1 MPVLRVLRRAALA
14 GLVLVAGFLPAAAQ
28 QQPSAGRRVEILER
42 TDLPGFDSLVL
53 RDTTREAC
61 EAACLADGI
70 CKAFTFNTRAGWCFL
85 KSDVGPRTPFPDAVS
100 GRVIGTIAPGTAR
113 GPLPLPDMPWLP
125 DDAPRAAALLKA
137 GVAAGA
143 RTGRAPDGLTIAETR
158 QLSTAGSPV
167 WSTLSGALLTRPPKD
182 YSEEWRNRETARSL
196 AFAAL
201 TLATTPSEQAAALR
215 ALSASL
221 ADASLWRPA
230 IEALKESLVLFPDA
244 AARQRLTALVD
255 EHGFRVLDYTVDADT
270 ARPRVCI
277 QFSETLAV
285 KSVDAQKYVS
295 VAGQS
300 APTVTVSDQQL
311 CVDGLAHGER
321 YDIAVR
327 AGLPSV
333 VGEALKA
340 PASWQIYV
348 RDRTPDVRLS
358 SSAYVL
364 PKVGARGIPLVSVN
378 SNGVLVEILHVGARG
393 LPHPV
398 FDGSFRGNLDG
409 WDIERVAE
417 ESGSVVWSGRM
428 ETQRVLNTEVTTAF
442 PVDEALGALKPGVYI
457 LSARPIE
464 QAEDSSRRAT
474 QWFVVSDLGIA
485 TLAANDGLHAFVRGL
500 GDATP
505 KAGVSLKLLSRGNE
519 VLGEAVTDA
528 LGHAVFPPGLT
539 AGSGG
544 LTPTVLTAEAQDDFG
559 FLDLTGSAF
568 DLSDRGVAGRPAPGP
583 LDAFVFTERGIY
595 RAGETVHI
603 TALLRTARS
612 EAAPDVPLTLR
623 VVRPDG
629 LDYVRA
635 TTKDAGLGGRSFE
648 VDLVSTALSGT
659 WRVDAYTDPKGSPVG
674 SATFLVQD
682 FQPERLD
689 LALSTDA
696 TSLATGHP
704 ATIRVQADYLYGA
717 PGRDLALEGDLV
729 VRPVSARPA
738 FPGFRFGL
746 EDDPA
751 TPVRRPLLDLP
762 RTGADGTARLSLAL
776 PRLDPATRPLEAE
789 ALIRV
794 REPGGRAVERS
805 LTLPVSAGGP
815 FIGVKP
821 LFSDG
826 RAAEGAPA
834 GFELIALS
842 ADDRRIALPGV
853 RWELVRIERRF
864 QWYGRD
870 GDWSFQPVTSTS
882 RVASGT
888 VAIAADGTARI
899 DAPVTFG
906 AYRLDLS
913 VDGRLETATSLG
925 FTAGWFALSATAETP
940 DVLDVALD
948 KQGYRPGET
957 ALLRLSPRFAG
968 KALVSVIGDGVIALQ
983 AVDVPADGLTV
994 KLPVTDDWTPGAYVT
1009 ATLYRPTDVAAGRMP
1024 NRAVG
1029 LAWAGLDPALSTL
1042 PLTLD
1047 APATIRPGG
1056 VLEVPVTVAGLAPGE
1071 EAFVTVAAVDAGILN
1086 LTGYRAPDATAY
1098 FLGQRR
1104 LGAEMRDLYGA
1115 LIDSLTATR
1124 GKARVGGDMGAGLVT
1139 GAVPTEELVARF
1151 SGILPVGADGKV
1163 TARFDIPA
1171 FNGTVRLMAVAWSKG
1186 KVGNA
1191 EADTIVRD
1199 PVVVTTAMPRFL
1211 APGDRGRLRIDFD
1224 NVDGAAGTYAL
1235 SLLADGPVTLSGL
1248 PASVTLARGARTAVE
1263 ADLVA
1268 GDPGIARIALT
1279 LTPPDGGDPVARTR
1293 TLAVR
1298 PASPPVTLR
1307 GLQALASGEKLT
1319 LSADQMDG
1327 FVPGSGLLSLA
1338 ISPVIGI
1345 DPVGLLAGL
1354 DRYPFGCAE
1363 QIVSRAL
1370 PLLYAGELATE
1381 IGIAPG
1387 PDMTA
1392 RVEQAITRVLQ
1403 YQSASGSFGLWS
1415 PFGDDPWLTAYV
1427 ADFLG
1432 RARDKGLRVPDTA
1445 WRLALDRLR
1454 NDLSANASF
1463 EAGGGEA
1470 VAYGIYVLARAGE
1483 ASIGDLRYFADDRLN
1498 DFGSGLA
1505 QAQVAAAL
1513 ALSGDRT
1520 RAEAVFRVAADTLT
1534 TALASGDAARGGAD
1548 FGTPLRD
1555 GAAMLTLAAESGVP
1569 TGALPPVA
1577 RAVQQVL
1584 ETDTTPTTQEAAWL
1598 VLAAQALNRPTAGL
1612 DLTVD
1617 GQPATAPF
1625 FRRFTAD
1632 ALTRPVEIANR
1643 GPDTAFVAL
1652 TAEGLPERPLP
1663 AISAGLT
1670 IDRKIYRLDG
1680 TPADPATARQNDR
1693 FVVVLTLGAAEVGAG
1708 RLIAVDLLPAGF
1720 EIENPALVRS
1730 GDLAAFPW
1738 LTADFQPEHVEF
1750 RDDRFAVAFSE
1761 TDAMLTGLTV
1771 AYMVRAVT
1779 PGDFINPGPV
1789 MEDMYD
1795 PDRIAR
1801 GPAGRLVITPA
1812 R

>member
-1 MPVLRVLRRAALA
+1 MVRTLRRVAVASLFFVSA
-14 GLVLVAGFLPAAAQ
+14 GLVPAAAQ
-28 QQPSAGRRVEILER
+28 QDSGGRRVEILER

-61 EAACLADGI
+61 ESACLADGT
-70 CKAFTFNTRAGWCFL
+70 CKAFTFNTKANWCFL

-100 GRVIGTIAPGTAR
+100 GRVIGSVAASPTR
-113 GPLPLPDMPWLP
+113 GPLPLPDMAWLP
-125 DDAPRAAALLKA
+125 EDAPRAAALLKA

-143 RTGRAPDGLTIAETR
+143 RTGRAPDGLSIADTR
-158 QLSTAGSPV
+158 QLSTGNSAV
-167 WSTLSGALLTRPPKD
+167 WTNLSAALLTRPPKD

-196 AFAAL
+196 AFAGL
-201 TLATTPSEQAAALR
+201 TLATTPAEQAAALR

-230 IEALKESLVLFPDA
+230 IEALKESLARAPDA
-244 AARQRLTALVD
+244 AAKQRLSALVD
-255 EHGFRVLDYTVDADT
+255 EHGFRVLDYSVDADT

-285 KSVDAQKYVS
+285 KSADAQKYVS

-300 APTVTVSDQQL
+300 APTVTVSDQEL

-321 YDIAVR
+321 YDIALR

-333 VGEALKA
+333 VGEALKT

-348 RDRTPDVRLS
+348 RDRAPDVRLS
-358 SSAYVL
+358 GSAYVL
-364 PKVGARGIPLVSVN
+364 PKVGARGIPLVTVN
-378 SNGVLVEILHVGARG
+378 SAGVVVEILHIGARG
-393 LPHPV
+393 LPRPV
-398 FDGSFRGNLDG
+398 FDGSFRGTLDG
-409 WDIERVAE
+409 WDIERVAD
-417 ESGSVVWSGRM
+417 ESGAVVWSGQM
-428 ETQRVLNTEVTTAF
+428 ATERVLNTEVTTAF
-442 PVDEALGALKPGVYI
+442 PVDEAIGALKPGVYI
-457 LSARPIE
+457 LSARPVE

-474 QWFVVSDLGIA
+474 QWFVVSDLGLA
-485 TLAANDGLHAFVRGL
+485 TLSANDGLHAFVRGL
-500 GDATP
+500 GDAAP
-505 KAGVSLKLLSRGNE
+505 KAGVALKLLSRGNE

-528 LGHAVFPPGLT
+528 AGHAVFAPGLT

-544 LTPTVLTAEAQDDFG
+544 LTPTVLTAEAGGDFG
-559 FLDLTGSAF
+559 FLDLTAAAF

-595 RAGETVHI
+595 RAGETVHL

-612 EAAPDVPLTLR
+612 EAVPEVPLTLK
-623 VVRPDG
+623 VLRPDG
-629 LDYVRA
+629 LSYVTA
-635 TTKDAGLGGRSFE
+635 ATKDSGLGGRSFD

-659 WRVDAYTDPKGSPVG
+659 WRVEAYTDPKGPIVG
-674 SATFLVQD
+674 STTFLVQD

-696 TSLATGHP
+696 VDLSAAKP
-704 ATIRVQADYLYGA
+704 ALVRVQADYLYGA
-717 PGRDLALEGDLV
+717 PGRDLALEGDLI
-729 VRPVSARPA
+729 VRPVRTRAA
-738 FPGFRFGL
+738 FPGFQFGL
-746 EDDPA
+746 EDDPV
-751 TPVRRPLLDLP
+751 TPIRRPLLDLP
-762 RTGADGTARLSLAL
+762 RTGADGTSRISLAL
-776 PRLDPATRPLEAE
+776 PRLDPTTRPLEAE

-805 LTLPVSAGGP
+805 LVLPVATGGP
-815 FIGVKP
+815 FLGVKP

-826 RAAEGAPA
+826 RAAEGSPA
-834 GFELIALS
+834 GFELVAIA
-842 ADDRRIALPGV
+842 ADGRRIALPGV
-853 RWELVRIERRF
+853 RWELVKIERRF

-882 RVASGT
+882 RVASGNLT
-888 VAIAADGTARI
+888 IAADGTARI

-906 AYRLDLS
+906 AYRLDIS
-913 VDGRLETATSLG
+913 VDGKPDTATSLG

-948 KQGYRPGET
+948 KEGYRPGET
-957 ALLRLSPRFAG
+957 AELRLAPRFPG
-968 KALVSVIGDGVIALQ
+968 KALVTVIGDGVIAMTS
-983 AVDVPADGLTV
+983 VDVPAEGTVV

-1029 LAWAGLDPALSTL
+1029 LAWAGLDKGLSTL
-1042 PLTLD
+1042 PVTLA
-1047 APATIRPGG
+1047 APASIRPGS
-1056 VLEVPVTVAGLAPGE
+1056 VLEVPITVAGLAPGE

-1086 LTGYRAPDATAY
+1086 LTGYKAPDATAY

-1104 LGAEMRDLYGA
+1104 LGAELRDLYGA

-1139 GAVPTEELVARF
+1139 GAVPTEELVAQY
-1151 SGILPVGADGKV
+1151 SGLLPVGADGKV
-1163 TARFDIPA
+1163 TARFEIPA
-1171 FNGTVRLMAVAWSKG
+1171 FNGTVRLMAVAWSKD
-1186 KVGNA
+1186 KIGNA
-1191 EADTIVRD
+1191 EAETIVRD
-1199 PVVVTTAMPRFL
+1199 PVVITTSMPRFL
-1211 APGDRGRLRIDFD
+1211 APGDTARLRIDLD
-1224 NVDGAAGTYAL
+1224 NVDGAAGTYGL
-1235 SLLADGPVTLSGL
+1235 SLASEGPVNLTGV
-1248 PASVTLARGARTAVE
+1248 PATVSLAKGGRTAVE
-1263 ADLVA
+1263 VGLRA
-1268 GDPGIARIALT
+1268 GDPGLARLNLT
-1279 LTPPDGGDPVARTR
+1279 LTPPDGSDAIGRSR
-1293 TLAVR
+1293 SLAVR
-1298 PASPPVTLR
+1298 PASPPVALR
-1307 GLQALASGEKLT
+1307 GLQALAPNEKLT
-1319 LSADQMDG
+1319 LAADRMDG
-1327 FVPGSGLLSLA
+1327 FVPGSGLLSVA

-1345 DPVGLLAGL
+1345 DPIGLLAGL

-1363 QIVSRAL
+1363 QLVSRAL
-1370 PLLYAGELATE
+1370 PLLYAGDLAATL
-1381 IGIAPG
+1381 GLAPG
-1387 PDMTA
+1387 PDMTG
-1392 RVEQAITRVLQ
+1392 RIETAITKVLQ

-1432 RARDKGLRVPDTA
+1432 RARDKGMRVPDTA

-1483 ASIGDLRYFADDRLN
+1483 ASIGDLRYFADDRLA

-1520 RAEAVFRVAADTLT
+1520 RAETVFRVAADTLT
-1534 TALASGDAARGGAD
+1534 ATLASGDGPRGGAD
-1548 FGTPLRD
+1548 FGTPLRN
-1555 GAAMLTLAAESGVP
+1555 GAAMLTLAAESGVAAS
-1569 TGALPPVA
+1569 ALPPVA
-1577 RAVQQVL
+1577 KAVQQVL
-1584 ETDTTPTTQEAAWL
+1584 EANAAPTTQEAAWL
-1598 VLAAQALNRPTAGL
+1598 VMAAEALSHSAGGLALS
-1612 DLTVD
+1612 VD
-1617 GQPATAPF
+1617 GQMVQAPY
-1625 FRRFTAD
+1625 FRRLTED
-1632 ALTRPVEIANR
+1632 ALTQPLEIINR
-1643 GPDTAFVAL
+1643 GKTNAFVAL

-1663 AISAGLT
+1663 PISAGLT
-1670 IDRKIYRLDG
+1670 IDRKVYRLDG
-1680 TPADPATARQNDR
+1680 SLADPATARQNDR
-1693 FVVVLTLGAAEVGAG
+1693 FVVVLTLGTGEPRNG

-1750 RDDRFAVAFSE
+1750 RDDRFALAFNE

-1779 PGDFINPGPV
+1779 PGDFVRPGASL
-1789 MEDMYD
+1789 EDMYD

-1801 GPAGRLVITPA
+1801 GPAGHLTVTPA
-1812 R
+1812 Q

>member
-1 MPVLRVLRRAALA
+1 MPVLRVLRRTAVAGLVLLA
-14 GLVLVAGFLPAAAQ
+14 GLVPAAAQ
-28 QQPSAGRRVEILER
+28 QQTADGRRVEILER

-61 EAACLADGI
+61 EAACLADGT
-70 CKAFTFNTRAGWCFL
+70 CKAFTFNTKAGWCFL

-100 GRVIGTIAPGTAR
+100 GRVIGTAAPTTAK
-113 GPLPLPDMPWLP
+113 GPLPLPDMAWLP
-125 DDAPRAAALLKA
+125 EDAPRAAALLKA

-158 QLSTAGSPV
+158 QLAAAGAPV
-167 WSTLSGALLTRPPKD
+167 WTALSGTLLARPPKD

-196 AFAAL
+196 AFAGL

-221 ADASLWRPA
+221 AGASLWRPA
-230 IEALKESLVLFPDA
+230 IEALKASLVLFPDA
-244 AARQRLTALVD
+244 AARQRLAALVD

-285 KSVDAQKYVS
+285 KSAAAQKYVS

-300 APTVTVSDQQL
+300 SPTVTVSDQQL

-333 VGEALKA
+333 VGESLKA

-348 RDRTPDVRLS
+348 RDRAPAVRLS

-378 SNGVLVEILHVGARG
+378 SHGVQVEILHIGARG

-398 FDGSFRGNLDG
+398 FAGSFRGNLDG
-409 WDIERVAE
+409 WDIEQVAE
-417 ESGSVVWSGRM
+417 ESGTVVWSGRM
-428 ETQRVLNTEVTTAF
+428 DTERVLNTDVTTAF

-464 QAEDSSRRAT
+464 QAEDSGTRAT
-474 QWFVVSDLGIA
+474 QWFVVSDLGLT
-485 TLAANDGLHAFVRGL
+485 TLSANDGLHAFVRGL
-500 GDATP
+500 SDAAP
-505 KAGVSLKLLSRGNE
+505 KAGVALKLLSRGNE

-528 LGHAVFPPGLT
+528 LGHAVFAPGLIG
-539 AGSGG
+539 GSGG
-544 LTPTVLTAEAQDDFG
+544 LTPTVLTAEAGSDFG
-559 FLDLTGSAF
+559 FLDLTAAAF

-623 VVRPDG
+623 IVRPDG
-629 LDYVRA
+629 LDYARTA
-635 TTKDAGLGGRSFE
+635 TKDAGLGGRSLD

-659 WRVDAYTDPKGSPVG
+659 WRVDAYTDPKGAPVG
-674 SATFLVQD
+674 STTFLVQD

-689 LALSTDA
+689 LTLTTEA
-696 TSLATGHP
+696 TSLSAAHP
-704 ATIRVQADYLYGA
+704 AAVRVQADYLYGA

-729 VRPVSARPA
+729 VRPVSTRAA

-776 PRLDPATRPLEAE
+776 PRLDPTTRPQEAE
-789 ALIRV
+789 ALVRV

-815 FIGVKP
+815 FVGVKP
-821 LFSDG
+821 LFADG

-842 ADDRRIALPGV
+842 ADDKRIALPGV

-882 RVASGT
+882 RVASGSLT
-888 VAIAADGTARI
+888 LAADGSARI

-906 AYRLDLS
+906 AYRLDIS
-913 VDGRLETATSLG
+913 VDGRPEIATSFG
-925 FTAGWFALSATAETP
+925 FTAGWFALTATAETP

-948 KQGYRPGET
+948 RQGYRPGET
-957 ALLRLSPRFAG
+957 ASLRLSPRFAG

-983 AVDVPADGLTV
+983 AVDVPAEGVTV
-994 KLPVTDDWTPGAYVT
+994 KLPVTDDWTPGAYAT
-1009 ATLYRPTDVAAGRMP
+1009 ATLFRPTDVAAGRMP

-1029 LAWAGLDPALSTL
+1029 LAWAGLDRAVSTL
-1042 PLTLD
+1042 PLTLA

-1086 LTGYRAPDATAY
+1086 LTGYKAPDATGY

-1151 SGILPVGADGKV
+1151 SGILPVGPDGKV

-1191 EADTIVRD
+1191 EAETIVRD
-1199 PVVVTTAMPRFL
+1199 PVVVTTALPRFL
-1211 APGDRGRLRIDFD
+1211 APDDRGRLRIDLD
-1224 NVDGAAGTYAL
+1224 NVDGAAGSYGLTVD
-1235 SLLADGPVTLSGL
+1235 SDGPVTLTGL
-1248 PASVTLARGARTAVE
+1248 PASVTLAKGGQTAVE
-1263 ADLVA
+1263 AGMTA
-1268 GDPGIARIALT
+1268 GDPGIARLTLT
-1279 LTPPDGGDPVARTR
+1279 LTPPDGGDPIVRTR
-1293 TLAVR
+1293 TIAVR

-1307 GLQALASGEKLT
+1307 GLQALASGSR
-1319 LSADQMDG
+1319 LSLAADRMDG
-1327 FVPGSGLLSLA
+1327 FVPGSGLLSVA

-1370 PLLYAGELATE
+1370 PLLYAGDLATTL
-1381 IGIAPG
+1381 GLAPG
-1387 PDMTA
+1387 PDMTG
-1392 RVEQAITRVLQ
+1392 RIEQAITRVLQ

-1432 RARDKGLRVPDTA
+1432 RARDKGIRVPDTA

-1483 ASIGDLRYFADDRLN
+1483 ASIGDLRYFADDRLG

-1505 QAQVAAAL
+1505 QAQVGAAL

-1520 RAEAVFRVAADTLT
+1520 RAEAVFKVAADTLT
-1534 TALASGDAARGGAD
+1534 AALGSTDAARGGAD

-1555 GAAMLTLAAESGVP
+1555 GAAMLTLAAESG
-1569 TGALPPVA
+1569 TAAAALPPVA

-1584 ETDTTPTTQEAAWL
+1584 EANPAPSTQEAAWL
-1598 VLAAQALNRPTAGL
+1598 VLAAEALNRPAAGL
-1612 DLTVD
+1612 NLAVD
-1617 GQPATAPF
+1617 GHPASAPF
-1625 FRRFTAD
+1625 FRRLSAAD
-1632 ALTRPVEIANR
+1632 LDRPLEIVNR

-1652 TAEGLPERPLP
+1652 TAEGLPDRPLP
-1663 AISAGLT
+1663 PISADLSV
-1670 IDRKIYRLDG
+1670 DRKVYRLDG
-1680 TPADPATARQNDR
+1680 TPADPAHATQNER
-1693 FVVVLTLGAAEVGAG
+1693 FVVVLTLGAEAVASG
-1708 RLIAVDLLPAGF
+1708 RMIAVDLLPAGF

-1738 LTADFQPEHVEF
+1738 LTADFQPDHVEF

-1761 TDAMLTGLTV
+1761 SDAMLTGLTV

-1779 PGDFINPGPV
+1779 PGDFIRPGPV
-1789 MEDMYD
+1789 LEDMYD

-1801 GPAGRLVITPA
+1801 GPAGRLTIAPA